1 MTPIDILIMAA
12 KGTRMKSRTPK
23 VLQRLAGRPLLHHV
37 LDQAAHLQAR
47 SAIVITGHGATEVEA
62 ATAGLASVA
71 GQYDLKFVRQEP
83 QLGTGHAVQQAV
95 PCLADDGTVVVLSG
109 DVPLTQAAHCA
120 RWWPRRRRGQLALLT
135 VRLPDPTGYG
145 RILRD
150 GAGQVRASSSTRTP
164 AKPSVPSMRS
174 TAASWPCLRACSS
187 PGWRA

>member
-12 KGTRMKSRTPK
+12 GKGTRMKSRTPK

-83 QLGTGHAVQQAV
+83 QLGTGHAVQQAL
-95 PCLADDGTVVVLSG
+95 PHLTGDGTVVAYAPCG
-109 DVPLTQAAHCA
+109 
-120 RWWPRRRRGQLALLT
+120 GT
-135 VRLPDPTGYG
+135 VRFRAAGALPATFRRVDPRTGAWHAPEP
-145 RILRD
+145 LRD
-150 GAGQVRASSSTRTP
+150 GLAQLPRDDDWLLVLGAS
-164 AKPSVPSMRS
+164 A
-174 TAASWPCLRACSS
+174 
-187 PGWRA
+187 